1 MTQQTVREPA
11 SKPASGLVLDARD
24 VAIHFGGVKAVD
36 GVTLELAEGKI
47 FGLLGPNGSGKSTIL
62 AGITRLVPL
71 KTGSLTFDGRRY
83 DGESGFKL
91 ARWGMARTFQTV
103 RLLGDLTVEQNVLL
117 GADVGRGSGLSRRAA
132 SAERRERVADVISRT
147 GLERF
152 VRWRPSELSY
162 GVQRRVEIARAIVMQ
177 PRLLLLDEPVA
188 GMTKAEKLEIA
199 ELLSELRAQ
208 GLTQLLVEHDV
219 QMMVDTC
226 DHLYAMNF
234 GKLIGEG
241 SPADVV
247 KTPAVQEAYMG
258 KGWRANA

>member
-1 MTQQTVREPA
+1 MTQHTVPPTVAEPA
-11 SKPASGLVLDARD
+11 SALVLDARD

-36 GVTLELAEGKI
+36 GVTMEIAEGKI

-71 KTGSLTFDGRRY
+71 KSGSLTFDGRPY
-83 DGESGFKL
+83 DDVPTFKL

-103 RLLGDLTVEQNVLL
+103 RLLGDLTVEQNILL
-117 GADVGRGSGLSRRAA
+117 GADVGRSSGVSRRAA
-132 SAERRERVADVISRT
+132 ATERKECVADVIDRT
-147 GLERF
+147 GLAKF
-152 VRWRPSELSY
+152 VKWTPSELSY

-188 GMTKAEKLEIA
+188 GMTKSEKLEIA
-199 ELLSELRAQ
+199 ALLSDLRAQ

-241 SPADVV
+241 VPADVV

-258 KGWRANA
+258 KGWRADA